1 MSVYLRFVV
10 DKRDPDSTRRTGLF
24 QAIADLRSR
33 ELAAEELD
41 EVHQLLSW
49 FGDNLAAPRVLVRG
63 TASPAAI
70 CWFCDSAIEHIAR
83 MRALA
88 RLFREH
94 AMNTHVLKTRRPGY
108 VVYEDAH
115 QVAAIPFRETAT

>member
-10 DKRDPDSTRRTGLF
+10 DKRHSDSTRRTGLF
-24 QAIADLRSR
+24 QAIADLRAR
-33 ELAAEELD
+33 ELAAEQLD
-41 EVHQLLSW
+41 EVDQLLSW
-49 FGDNLAAPRVLVRG
+49 FGDNLAAPRVLAHGR
-63 TASPAAI
+63 ASPAAI
-70 CWFCDSAIEHIAR
+70 CWFCDSAVEHIAR

-88 RLFREH
+88 RLFDDY
-94 AMNTHVLKTRRPGY
+94 AMFTHVLKTRRPGY